1 MKAKAIVSDVL
12 LLATLVQTFMQ
23 SSCHEIHY
31 EGDEPKLI
39 QPRDERTE
47 TLLSVIAGNIETLV
61 AEKDRI
67 RALLTVEEIDFL
79 ERIAELSDS
88 GKLLDDYVKA
98 ESKRTEHTDYLAHL
112 LLTRLVK
119 STQPSFSE
127 IHILA
132 AIDKNVQNVIEN
144 ASENP
149 FGSDADLF
157 GHILGVVNAE
167 LNERK
172 AQAIVSAL
180 ADFVGLSAHQK
191 MRLFDEEN
199 A

>member
-98 ESKRTEHTDYLAHL
+98 ESKKDGTH
-112 LLTRLVK
+112 RL
-119 STQPSFSE
+119 SGAPSSHQARQKHPTLF
-127 IHILA
+127 LR
-132 AIDKNVQNVIEN
+132 
-144 ASENP
+144 NP
-149 FGSDADLF
+149 HPRRD
-157 GHILGVVNAE
+157 
-167 LNERK
+167 R
-172 AQAIVSAL
+172 
-180 ADFVGLSAHQK
+180 
-191 MRLFDEEN
+191 
-199 A
+199 